1 MTQYGASPQRRATAV
16 AMTAAG
22 LTVLGLV
29 VGFVPRVPDW
39 AWRGALIGALVA
51 WVALAALWRPLVGA
65 MTSAGVEARYRHR
78 RYRQLVAT
86 AKEGVVTIDTD
97 RAISVVNQQ
106 AADMLGY
113 SVDEV
118 VAQRDSHFADAG
130 ADGGADGGA
139 EASAAAGTGERE
151 LTLRRKDGSAV
162 SVLLNESPLL
172 DADGQ
177 YAGQLGLITDLS
189 ERNGLEDELAFHL
202 FHDPL
207 TALPN
212 HLLLVDRLDA
222 ALELAS
228 AGATGV
234 AVVVVDVDGMTD
246 VNNTQGHG
254 GGDQVLVELAGRL
267 AGAVPERDTVARSG
281 GDTFVVVAEATGLL
295 FAEGLAD
302 RLRNTLNQPCTVGG
316 APVDVTTSMGVAVG
330 QYGDL
335 PGTLLRGADLAL
347 RQAKSLGRGRTEFF
361 TQELRAS
368 TKERLE
374 LVAELRHAVDRGELS
389 MRYQP
394 VVSLDEGGIVG
405 AEALV
410 RWEHPRRG
418 TLSPAVFIPLAE
430 ETGFIDRIGAWVIEE
445 TSRQLASWERLRPDL
460 SMSLNVSARQFGAG
474 VLHEIV
480 RAAVDATGVDPR
492 HLALEITEAA
502 LMDDVDLSVRVLD
515 DLRATGVRIS
525 IDDFGTGYSSLARLN
540 RFPIDVLKIDQ
551 SFVAGLPDDTYDV
564 AIVEAV
570 LAIASSLNLSVI
582 AEGVENAAQARTLR
596 ELGCRC
602 AQGYA
607 FFRPLTA
614 ERFEAELAYALSA

>member
-1 MTQYGASPQRRATAV
+1 MTQLAASPQRRATA
-16 AMTAAG
+16 AALTAAG
-22 LTVLGLV
+22 LTALGLV
-29 VGFVPRVPDW
+29 AGFVPRVPDW
-39 AWRGALIGALVA
+39 AGRAALVAALVA
-51 WVALAALWRPLVGA
+51 WAAMAALWRPLVGA
-65 MTSAGVEARYRHR
+65 MTRAGAEARYGHR

-118 VAQRDSHFADAG
+118 VPQGDSDLAAAG
-130 ADGGADGGA
+130 AETSAD
-139 EASAAAGTGERE
+139 AGTGERE

-162 SVLLNESPLL
+162 PVLLNESRLL
-172 DADGQ
+172 DVDGQ
-177 YAGQLGLITDLS
+177 YAGQLGLMTDLS
-189 ERNGLEDELAFHL
+189 ERRRLEDELAFHL
-202 FHDPL
+202 CHDPL

-222 ALELAS
+222 ALQLAGEGGS
-228 AGATGV
+228 GV

-267 AGAVPERDTVARSG
+267 AGAVPGRDTVARSG
-281 GDTFVVVAEATGLL
+281 GDTFVVVAEATCPL
-295 FAEGLAD
+295 FAEELAD
-302 RLRNTLNQPCTVGG
+302 RLRGTLDAPCTVRG
-316 APVDVTTSMGVAVG
+316 ALVDVTTSMGVAVG
-330 QYGDL
+330 QYGDR

-368 TKERLE
+368 TVERLQ
-374 LVAELRHAVDRGELS
+374 LVADLRHAVDRGQLS

-394 VVSLDEGGIVG
+394 VVSLDDGHIVG

-418 TLSPAVFIPLAE
+418 TLSPAVFVPLAE
-430 ETGFIDRIGAWVIEE
+430 ETGLIDRIGAWVIEE
-445 TSRQLASWERLRPDL
+445 TSRRLASWQRFAPDL

-480 RAAVDATGVDPR
+480 RAAVDTTGVDPT
-492 HLALEITEAA
+492 HLSLEITEAV
-502 LMDDVDLSVRVLD
+502 LMDDIDLSVRLLD

-525 IDDFGTGYSSLARLN
+525 IDDFGTGYSSLGRLN
-540 RFPIDVLKIDQ
+540 RIPIDVLKIDQ

-582 AEGVENAAQARTLR
+582 AEGVENAAQARTLHD
-596 ELGCRC
+596 LGCRC
-602 AQGYA
+602 AQGYE

-614 ERFEAELAYALSA
+614 ERFEAELAYALPA